1 MPDLA
6 WTLNRLRLM
15 GPAEVCWRAG
25 RALRARWERRGGG
38 LAMHPPAPLSS
49 VPAGHLGWL
58 EARPGL
64 DPVPYCA
71 AADRILAGRFDL
83 FARPGLELGFPPR
96 WNRDP
101 KTGTVAPLTFGKM
114 LDYRDERRV
123 GDIKY
128 LWELNRHAELVT
140 LAQAYRLSGE
150 ERYGQACQALLES
163 WWSDCPYPLGI
174 GWSSALENAIRLL
187 QWAAAWD
194 LLGGDGSPLLAD
206 GAGREFRRRWLASV
220 YQHCH
225 FIASHLSRY
234 SSANNHLLGEYA
246 GLFAA
251 TAVWPCWAESAAWSR
266 LARQGLEREAL
277 LQNGPDG
284 VNREQAT
291 WYHHEVADMMLLCLL
306 LGRRR
311 GIAFPQGFSQRLEA
325 MLEFIAAIMDADGNV
340 PMIGDADDAQML
352 RLSREPAFHPYR
364 SLLACGA
371 VLFGRADFKR
381 KAGRFDDKSLWLT
394 GREGLA
400 AFERLPDPPGPEL
413 PRRVFPDAGYYLL
426 GRDFGT
432 PAEIRIVA
440 DAGPLGYL
448 SLAAHGHADALAFT
462 LSAGGR
468 ELLIDP
474 GTFAYHTQGNWRAWF
489 RGTAA
494 HNTVRIDGRDQSEQ
508 GGNFMWLRKA
518 AAACERWESDAVRD
532 CLAARHD
539 GYLRLPDPVLH
550 RREMLLDK
558 AKGELLVRDSFDCRQ
573 AHRAEFCWQFAE
585 SCEVALQGDAVVAR
599 SGHVRL
605 EMRMPGNPV
614 PPRLLAGSVSPLGG
628 WVSRRL
634 DHRQAAPAVVW
645 ERQVDHAAPCDTSIR
660 IVIAPE
666 DS

>member
-1 MPDLA
+1 MPGLA

-25 RALRARWERRGGG
+25 RAFRARWERRGRG
-38 LAMHPPAPLSS
+38 LALHPPAPL
-49 VPAGHLGWL
+49 PAGQPGWL
-58 EARPGL
+58 AAPAGF
-64 DPVPYCA
+64 DPAPYCA
-71 AADRILAGRFDL
+71 AANRILAGRFDL
-83 FARPGLELGFPPR
+83 FALPGLELGFPPR

-101 KTGTVAPLTFGKM
+101 KTGTEAPLTFGKM
-114 LDYRDERRV
+114 LDYRDARRV

-140 LAQAYRLSGE
+140 LAQAYRLSGDA
-150 ERYGQACQALLES
+150 RYGRACQALLES
-163 WWSDCPYPLGI
+163 WWRDCPYPLGI

-194 LLGGDGSPLLAD
+194 LLGGEDSLLLANA
-206 GAGREFRRRWLASV
+206 AGRDFQRRWLASV

-246 GLFAA
+246 GLFVA
-251 TAVWPCWAESAAWSR
+251 TAVWPCWPESRAWGR
-266 LARQGLEREAL
+266 LAQRGLEREAL

-284 VNREQAT
+284 VNREQAA
-291 WYHHEVADMMLLCLL
+291 WYHHEVADMMLICLL

-311 GIAFPQGFSQRLEA
+311 GIAFPAAFGQRLEA
-325 MLEFIAAIMDADGNV
+325 MLEFIAAIMDTDGNV

-352 RLSREPAFHPYR
+352 RLSPEPDFHPYR

-381 KAGRFDDKSLWLT
+381 KAARFDDKSLWLT
-394 GREGLA
+394 GQEGRT
-400 AFERLPDPPGPEL
+400 AFERLPAPTGPEL
-413 PRRVFPDAGYYLL
+413 PRRAFANAGYYLL
-426 GRDFGT
+426 GREFGT

-448 SLAAHGHADALAFT
+448 SIAAHGHADALAFT

-468 ELLIDP
+468 EMLIDP
-474 GTFAYHTQGNWRAWF
+474 GTYAYHTEGNWRAWF

-518 AAACERWESDAVRD
+518 RAACESWESDAARD
-532 CLAARHD
+532 CLVARHD

-550 RREMLLDK
+550 RRKILLDK
-558 AKGELLVRDSFDCRQ
+558 AEGKVLVQDSFACRR
-573 AHRAEFCWQFAE
+573 AHRAEFCWHFAE
-585 SCEVALQGDAVVAR
+585 ACEVGLQGETVVAR
-599 SGHVRL
+599 NGPVRL

-614 PPRLLAGSVSPLGG
+614 PPRLLVGSEHPPGG

-634 DHRQAAPAVVW
+634 DHKQAAPCVVW
-645 ERQVDHAAPCDTSIR
+645 EHQVDDAAPCDTLIR
-660 IVIAPE
+660 VVIAPAQA
-666 DS
+666 